1 MKSVP
6 GDWIFPNTKGELF
19 MPEVVKFKAFCL
31 ERYKHAHNLNGPEV
45 LDLFVKYGVMDYIG
59 SFYDVLHTF
68 GDKYIVADI
77 EEFITAH
84 QIA

>member
-1 MKSVP
+1 
-6 GDWIFPNTKGELF
+6 

-31 ERYKHAHNLNGPEV
+31 ERYKYAHNLSGREV
-45 LDLFVKYGVMDYIG
+45 LSLFLQYGVMDYIG

-77 EEFITAH
+77 EAFIAVRQST
-84 QIA
+84 